1 MPSSRRAEE
10 AIADRL
16 PDSMTVSTRVR
27 TATLRFSKGVSFC
40 AKFQSLVLRQAPERE
55 QVQMFATIR
64 KLLAP
69 NGGT

>member
-1 MPSSRRAEE
+1 
-10 AIADRL
+10 
-16 PDSMTVSTRVR
+16 MTVSTRVR